1 MVVSCRVPTV
11 FFAVGGDEVTP
22 VAASSEQPFLCS
34 SEVDS
39 KEQSNKSRTSDKE
52 ADLPPD
58 AREPSNSVALFGASS
73 LDTVIFLFGY
83 ASAGCCWEVASFD
96 RCVAAACAQLPALA
110 WSLFY
115 C

>member
-1 MVVSCRVPTV
+1 MVVSCRVTTA

-34 SEVDS
+34 AVDS
-39 KEQSNKSRTSDKE
+39 KVQSKSRASDKE

-58 AREPSNSVALFGASS
+58 AREPSNSVALFGALS

-83 ASAGCCWEVASFD
+83 ASAGCWEVASFD
-96 RCVAAACAQLPALA
+96 HCVAAACAQLPALA
-110 WSLFY
+110 RCQFY